1 MATQIKPT
9 TKNSPRIEKQG
20 KKFNGTA
27 TEYAPP
33 HTMDDKPVNVVNEQ
47 KPTKSND
54 EHLRNANVSVAWNRS
69 NEYPE
74 TKITGIKMRGT
85 GAATK
90 GLMSRGPMG

>member
-1 MATQIKPT
+1 MVAPT
-9 TKNSPRIEKQG
+9 KKNSPAIHKQG

-33 HTMDDKPVNVVNEQ
+33 HTMTNKPVNVVNEQ
-47 KPTKSND
+47 KQTMSNK
-54 EHLRNANVSVAWNRS
+54 EHLLKANVSVAWNRS

-74 TKITGIKMRGT
+74 TKTSGIKMRGT

-90 GLMSRGPMG
+90 GLMSRGPMA